1 MGSRVWLLA
10 QEYVGRMLIVEIV
23 EIVEIIKSGIIQIT
37 TSVYQIQMLYV
48 EIVVIMIGIQS
59 PVIHYL
65 NEHTS

>member
-1 MGSRVWLLA
+1 
-10 QEYVGRMLIVEIV
+10 MLIVEIV